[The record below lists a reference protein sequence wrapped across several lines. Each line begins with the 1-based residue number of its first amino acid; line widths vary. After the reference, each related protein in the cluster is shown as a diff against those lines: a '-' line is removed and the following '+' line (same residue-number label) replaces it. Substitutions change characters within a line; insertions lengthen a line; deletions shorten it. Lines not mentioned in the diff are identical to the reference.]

1 MKAVKHF
8 CCRFG
13 TFFSSALPTYRW
25 ARQASTRSSCCSA
38 GSPGSSGWLARSPGS
53 CWALPSTAPCLQ
65 QQKRQLQFS
74 LFVTESRLKWLP
86 GDSDELWKTEAISSR
101 VWFPL
106 SGVNIE
112 QWEQIQHK
120 HFKFEK
126 VSIIFWTIMY
136 MLLVD
141 QSLWCFCSSNYSLKN
156 VCNYWA
162 TSRFCV
168 SWGCYWTT
176 CTLSPPPV
184 VNGQVPPPCL
194 SIKSSKNKPRNSLTE
209 LKHCLTTNFYI

>member
-1 MKAVKHF
+1 MNSINHL

-13 TFFSSALPTYRW
+13 TFLSSLLLKYRW

-74 LFVTESRLKWLP
+74 LCVNESRLKWLP
-86 GDSDELWKTEAISSR
+86 GDSDELWKSDAISSTWSR

-106 SGVNIE
+106 SGVNVE
-112 QWEQIQHK
+112 QREQLHHK
-120 HFKFEK
+120 HFKFENL
-126 VSIIFWTIMY
+126 SIIFWTIMWV
-136 MLLVD
+136 LPAD
-141 QSLWCFCSSNYSLKN
+141 QSLWCFCSSNYSLMD

-162 TSRFCV
+162 NSRFCV
-168 SWGCYWTT
+168 SWGSVTGPPALYR
-176 CTLSPPPV
+176 PPV
-184 VNGQVPPPCL
+184 VKGQVRPPCL
-194 SIKSSKNKPRNSLTE
+194 FIKSWKNKPRNS
-209 LKHCLTTNFYI
+209 